1 MRGVAPNAPH
11 TIDLS
16 HVPGELHPRH
26 HPNISMT
33 SRYLDIPIP
42 QAHPDNPIQEQL
54 CHVTPHCL
62 RTPADIGLAIQ
73 QARLGRELSQDQLA
87 DETSLR
93 QSAISEIENGK
104 STIHLRRIL
113 ELARA
118 TGIEITASWGE
129 DDSDAPRR

>member
-1 MRGVAPNAPH
+1 M
-11 TIDLS
+11 
-16 HVPGELHPRH
+16 PRH
-26 HPNISMT
+26 T
-33 SRYLDIPIP
+33 AR
-42 QAHPDNPIQEQL
+42 
-54 CHVTPHCL
+54 L

-118 TGIEITASWGE
+118 TGIEITASWGA